1 MRISMQSSLG
11 HLAIFLIIFEAHMN
25 ILVNIK
31 VEIMS
36 IFSFSLND
44 HIAYLFT
51 NTSIFEPRM
60 FSKFWTIFF
69 LTHVFFMSVFRYT
82 LYHTPLKYK
91 CPFKMMNWIR
101 PATVVTT
108 YDLVAALSWAMGFLQ
123 CLFHQALQI
132 RQFKNY
138 NSFTVVVGA
147 VME

>member
-1 MRISMQSSLG
+1 MQSSLG

-60 FSKFWTIFF
+60 FSKF
-69 LTHVFFMSVFRYT
+69 
-82 LYHTPLKYK
+82 
-91 CPFKMMNWIR
+91 
-101 PATVVTT
+101 
-108 YDLVAALSWAMGFLQ
+108 
-123 CLFHQALQI
+123 
-132 RQFKNY
+132 
-138 NSFTVVVGA
+138 
-147 VME
+147 

>member
-1 MRISMQSSLG
+1 MQSSLG

-60 FSKFWTIFF
+60 FSSSK
-69 LTHVFFMSVFRYT
+69 LG
-82 LYHTPLKYK
+82 
-91 CPFKMMNWIR
+91 N
-101 PATVVTT
+101 
-108 YDLVAALSWAMGFLQ
+108 GFLAMFVSSSTTNQ
-123 CLFHQALQI
+123 TIQKL
-132 RQFKNY
+132 
-138 NSFTVVVGA
+138 
-147 VME
+147 